1 MWIARLLL
9 ERVGGEWQ
17 IEAAHGDQPGL
28 FLPGGVSVEMGV
40 LQASFQR
47 ATLGLEAD
55 TGARDRHGRF
65 DESAI
70 AWDVRRPV
78 VDDAAAALAARLA
91 EAGVAVPARVPSLRV
106 VLTHDVDWVTPREP
120 VSMAKSLVQA
130 TRRPG
135 RWLSLA
141 QAVSGDAFLRA
152 VDRLLELEQEVNAR
166 SWFFMLAGPYRPSRW
181 GSRYDC
187 RWGTARRLARA
198 VQAAGCQVGLHGS
211 YEASEAHSYRRE
223 VNRLAEV
230 LGERVRLHRSHYLRF
245 DRNGL
250 WSDLEEAGIEVD
262 SSVGLVSGMGFR
274 AGLATPYRPFLPSAA
289 RAARVLELPLVY
301 MDGAED
307 LNDAD
312 RRMTE
317 LGETLATVRSA
328 GGWVALLLHPES
340 IAVDLRWVD
349 FYRRVLALC
358 RELGADLSGAVPFAE
373 PSGNDATIG

>member
-1 MWIARLLL
+1 
-9 ERVGGEWQ
+9 
-17 IEAAHGDQPGL
+17 
-28 FLPGGVSVEMGV
+28 
-40 LQASFQR
+40 
-47 ATLGLEAD
+47 
-55 TGARDRHGRF
+55 
-65 DESAI
+65 
-70 AWDVRRPV
+70 
-78 VDDAAAALAARLA
+78 
-91 EAGVAVPARVPSLRV
+91 
-106 VLTHDVDWVTPREP
+106 
-120 VSMAKSLVQA
+120 
-130 TRRPG
+130 
-135 RWLSLA
+135 
-141 QAVSGDAFLRA
+141 
-152 VDRLLELEQEVNAR
+152 
-166 SWFFMLAGPYRPSRW
+166 
-181 GSRYDC
+181 
-187 RWGTARRLARA
+187 
-198 VQAAGCQVGLHGS
+198 
-211 YEASEAHSYRRE
+211 
-223 VNRLAEV
+223 
-230 LGERVRLHRSHYLRF
+230 
-245 DRNGL
+245 L

-301 MDGAED
+301 MDRAED